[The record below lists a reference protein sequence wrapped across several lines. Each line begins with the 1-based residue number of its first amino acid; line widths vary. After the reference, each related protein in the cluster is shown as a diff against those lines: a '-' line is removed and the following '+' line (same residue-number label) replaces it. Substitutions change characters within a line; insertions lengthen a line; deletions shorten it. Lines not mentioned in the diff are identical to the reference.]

1 MWVFFPQV
9 VYLLEVWPSW
19 LMQLTCYQTLL
30 HFLSVFL
37 PFGSLAG
44 CQIRKGHLVTTE
56 QVILLSL
63 LYAQKKSESRFSLYI
78 TNYLFCFFA
87 IIIFATNHI
96 FWYFL
101 IHIVFIKVFILV
113 WTSIAPN
120 STLALYFLENV
131 YLLLRQSS
139 PPQNFSDPP
148 NGYGSL
154 SNLKRLPYIYA
165 SLKICIY

>member
-44 CQIRKGHLVTTE
+44 CQIRKGHLGTTE

-63 LYAQKKSESRFSLYI
+63 LYAQKKTESRFSLYI

-120 STLALYFLENV
+120 STLALYFSWECLFVVETK
-131 YLLLRQSS
+131 LPSS
-139 PPQNFSDPP
+139 EFQWPSKWIWK
-148 NGYGSL
+148 S
-154 SNLKRLPYIYA
+154 
-165 SLKICIY
+165 